1 MAIVKTTFASGS
13 SNISQVAAWLQANAT
28 DYFDD
33 ISLSGTTIT
42 CTKDSHTALIING
55 GSSSEKFKMYIS
67 NGSYGS
73 LNGSEV
79 LFGISTSKGLL
90 LRSLNNYGA
99 NNYSDIIITKT
110 DSNTLAFVAVGVGKP
125 SDGGSS
131 YASAY
136 YYAIDFDS
144 IALTPWIAT
153 SPSTPSR
160 QWAQNQIT
168 KFYQADKTSI
178 ANIVC
183 KNTGSYTPGVYQMV
197 FSQYSDDTTGII
209 TLDGN
214 EYFINGCFAL
224 AD

>member
-1 MAIVKTTFASGS
+1 MAIVKTTFDSGS
-13 SNISQVAAWLQANAT
+13 SNITQVAAWLQANAA

-33 ISLSGTTIT
+33 ISLSGSTIT
-42 CTKDSHTALIING
+42 CTKDGHTAFVITDTDTTRY
-55 GSSSEKFKMYIS
+55 KMYIS
-67 NGSYGS
+67 NGTNVTLLG
-73 LNGSEV
+73 GKT

-90 LRSLNNYGA
+90 LRSLNSYGA

-110 DSNTLAFVAVGVGKP
+110 DSNNLAFVAVGVGNP
-125 SDGGSS
+125 SEGSS

-144 IALTPWIAT
+144 ITLTPLIVT
-153 SPSTPSR
+153 SPDVPPR

-183 KNTGSYTPGVYQMV
+183 KNTGSYTPSVYQMV

-214 EYFINGCFAL
+214 EYFINGCFLL

>member
-1 MAIVKTTFASGS
+1 MAIVKTTFDSGS

-28 DYFDD
+28 DYFDE
-33 ISLSGTTIT
+33 ITLANSIIT
-42 CTKDSHTALIING
+42 CTKDGHTALIIG
-55 GSSSEKFKMYIS
+55 ESYPEVFRMYIS
-67 NGSYGS
+67 NGSYGI
-73 LNGSEV
+73 LYGDKV

-90 LRSLNNYGA
+90 LRSLYTTGA

-110 DSNTLAFVAVGVGKP
+110 DNDNLAFVAAGIGKP
-125 SDGGSS
+125 KEGSS

-136 YYAIDFDS
+136 YYAIDFES
-144 IALTPWIAT
+144 LTLTPWIVT
-153 SPSTPSR
+153 SPGTPSR
-160 QWAQNQIT
+160 QWAQNEIA
-168 KFYQADKTSI
+168 KCYQADKTSL
-178 ANIVC
+178 ANVVC
-183 KNTGSYTPGVYQMV
+183 KNTDSYTPDVYQMV

>member
-1 MAIVKTTFASGS
+1 MAITKTTFASGS
-13 SNISQVAAWLQANAT
+13 SNLSQVTAWLQANAT
-28 DYFDD
+28 DYFDE
-33 ISLSGTTIT
+33 ISFSGTAII
-42 CTKDSHTALIING
+42 CEKDGHDAFVISNNNNTRYR
-55 GSSSEKFKMYIS
+55 MYIS
-67 NGSYGS
+67 NATSAF
-73 LNGSEV
+73 
-79 LFGISTSKGLL
+79 LFGEATLFGVSTSKGLL
-90 LRSLNNYGA
+90 LRSLYTYGA

-110 DSNTLAFVAVGVGKP
+110 DSNNLAFVAAGIGEP
-125 SDGGSS
+125 NGGSS

-144 IALTPWIAT
+144 LTLTPWIVT
-153 SPSTPSR
+153 SPTMPSR

-183 KNTGSYTPGVYQMV
+183 KNTDSYIPSVYQMV

-209 TLDGN
+209 TLDGKQ
-214 EYFINGCFAL
+214 YFTNGCFAL

>member
-1 MAIVKTTFASGS
+1 MAIVKTTFDSDS
-13 SNISQVAAWLQANAT
+13 SNLSQVAAWLQANAT

-33 ISLSGTTIT
+33 ISFSGTAII
-42 CTKDSHTALIING
+42 CEKDGHTAFLMNNTDTTRYR
-55 GSSSEKFKMYIS
+55 MYIS
-67 NGSYGS
+67 NGTSVTLFG
-73 LNGSEV
+73 GKT

-90 LRSLNNYGA
+90 LRSLHTYGA

-110 DSNTLAFVAVGVGKP
+110 DSDNLAFVAAGIGNP
-125 SDGGSS
+125 SEGSS

-136 YYAIDFDS
+136 YYAIDFGS
-144 IALTPWIAT
+144 LTLTPWIVT
-153 SPSTPSR
+153 SPVMPSR

-168 KFYQADKTSI
+168 KFYQADKTSL

-183 KNTGSYTPGVYQMV
+183 KNADSYTPGVYQMV

-214 EYFINGCFAL
+214 KYFINGCFAL

>member
-1 MAIVKTTFASGS
+1 MAIVKTTFDSGS
-13 SNISQVAAWLQANAT
+13 SNLSQVAAWLQANAT

-55 GSSSEKFKMYIS
+55 GSSSENFKMYIS

-73 LNGSEV
+73 LDGSEV

-110 DSNTLAFVAVGVGKP
+110 DSDNLAFVAVGVGNP
-125 SDGGSS
+125 SEGSS

-144 IALTPWIAT
+144 ITLTPWIAT
-153 SPSTPSR
+153 SPNLPPR

-168 KFYQADKTSI
+168 KFYQADKTSLT
-178 ANIVC
+178 NIVC
-183 KNTGSYTPGVYQMV
+183 KNANSYTPSVYQIV

>member
-1 MAIVKTTFASGS
+1 MAITKTTFDSGS
-13 SNISQVAAWLQANAT
+13 SNLSQVASWLQANAT
-28 DYFDD
+28 DYFDE
-33 ISLSGTTIT
+33 ITFANSIIT
-42 CTKDSHTALIING
+42 CTKDGHTAFVIGN
-55 GSSSEKFKMYIS
+55 SAATRYNMYIS
-67 NGSYGS
+67 NGTNVTLFGD
-73 LNGSEV
+73 EV

-90 LRSLNNYGA
+90 LRSLYTYGA

-110 DSNTLAFVAVGVGKP
+110 DNDNLAFVAAGIGEP
-125 SDGGSS
+125 NGSSS

-144 IALTPWIAT
+144 IALTPWIVTSAT
-153 SPSTPSR
+153 MPSR

-183 KNTGSYTPGVYQMV
+183 KNTDSYTPDVYQIIY
-197 FSQYSDDTTGII
+197 SQYSDDTTGII
-209 TLDGN
+209 SIGGKD
-214 EYFINGCFAL
+214 YFTNGCFLL

>member
-1 MAIVKTTFASGS
+1 MAIVKTTFDSGS
-13 SNISQVAAWLQANAT
+13 SNLSQVVAWLQANAT
-28 DYFDD
+28 DYFDE
-33 ISLSGTTIT
+33 ITLANSIIT
-42 CTKDSHTALIING
+42 CTKDGHTALIIG
-55 GSSSEKFKMYIS
+55 GSYPEVFRMYIS
-67 NGSYGS
+67 NGSYGR
-73 LNGSEV
+73 LYGDEV

-90 LRSLNNYGA
+90 LRSLHTYGA

-110 DSNTLAFVAVGVGKP
+110 DSNNLAFVAAGIGNP
-125 SDGGSS
+125 SKGSS

-144 IALTPWIAT
+144 ITLTPWIAT
-153 SPSTPSR
+153 SPAMPTR

-183 KNTGSYTPGVYQMV
+183 KNTESYTPSVYQMV

-209 TLDGN
+209 SIGGKD
-214 EYFINGCFAL
+214 YFTNGCFLL

>member
-1 MAIVKTTFASGS
+1 MAITKTTFDSGS
-13 SNISQVAAWLQANAT
+13 SNLSQVAAWLQANAT

-33 ISLSGTTIT
+33 ISFSGTAII
-42 CTKDSHTALIING
+42 CTKDGHDAFVIGNTATARYR
-55 GSSSEKFKMYIS
+55 MYIS
-67 NGSYGS
+67 NATNVTLFGD
-73 LNGSEV
+73 EV

-90 LRSLNNYGA
+90 LRSLYTYGA

-110 DSNTLAFVAVGVGKP
+110 DSDNLAFVAVGVGSPKE
-125 SDGGSS
+125 GSS

-144 IALTPWIAT
+144 ITLAPWIAT
-153 SPSTPSR
+153 SSQMPSR
-160 QWAQNQIT
+160 QWGQNQIT
-168 KFYQADKTSI
+168 KFYQADKTSLS
-178 ANIVC
+178 NIVC
-183 KNTGSYTPGVYQMV
+183 KNTNSYTPNVYQIV
-197 FSQYSDDTTGII
+197 FSQYSDDTTGVI

>member
-1 MAIVKTTFASGS
+1 MAIVKTTFDSGS
-13 SNISQVAAWLQANAT
+13 SNLSQVKEWLDSNKNG
-28 DYFDD
+28 YFDEVTLEN
-33 ISLSGTTIT
+33 SVIT
-42 CTKDSHTALIING
+42 CTKDGHTAFVIGN
-55 GSSSEKFKMYIS
+55 SATTRYNMYIS
-67 NGSYGS
+67 NGTNVTLFG
-73 LNGSEV
+73 NEV

-90 LRSLNNYGA
+90 LRSLYTYGA

-110 DSNTLAFVAVGVGKP
+110 DSDNLAFVAVGVGNP
-125 SDGGSS
+125 SEGAS

-144 IALTPWIAT
+144 ITLVPWIVT
-153 SPSTPSR
+153 SPVMPPR

-168 KFYQADKTSI
+168 KFYQADKTSL

-183 KNTGSYTPGVYQMV
+183 KNTDSYTPNVYQMV

-214 EYFINGCFAL
+214 EYFINGCFLL

>member
-1 MAIVKTTFASGS
+1 MAITKTTFDSGS
-13 SNISQVAAWLQANAT
+13 SNLSQVAAWLQANAT
-28 DYFDD
+28 DYFDE
-33 ISLSGTTIT
+33 ITLSGTTIT
-42 CTKDSHTALIING
+42 CTKDGHNAFVIG
-55 GSSSEKFKMYIS
+55 GSYPEAFRMYIS

-73 LNGSEV
+73 LYGDKV

-90 LRSLNNYGA
+90 LRSLYTYGA

-110 DSNTLAFVAVGVGKP
+110 DSNNLAFVAAGVGKP
-125 SDGGSS
+125 KEGSS

-144 IALTPWIAT
+144 LTLTPWIVT
-153 SPSTPSR
+153 SPISPPR

-168 KFYQADKTSI
+168 KFYQADKTSL

-183 KNTGSYTPGVYQMV
+183 KNTDSYTPDVYQMV

>member
-1 MAIVKTTFASGS
+1 MAITKTTFDSGS
-13 SNISQVAAWLQANAT
+13 SNLSQVAAWLQANAT
-28 DYFDD
+28 DYFDE
-33 ISLSGTTIT
+33 ISFSGGTAII
-42 CTKDSHTALIING
+42 CEKDGHTAFVIGNNNNTRYR
-55 GSSSEKFKMYIS
+55 MYIS
-67 NGSYGS
+67 NGANVTLFG
-73 LNGSEV
+73 NEV

-90 LRSLNNYGA
+90 LRSLYTWNA
-99 NNYSDIIITKT
+99 NSYSDIIITKT
-110 DSNTLAFVAVGVGKP
+110 DSDNLAFVAAGVGKP
-125 SDGGSS
+125 SDGASS

-144 IALTPWIAT
+144 ITLTPWIVT
-153 SPSTPSR
+153 SPAMPSR

-168 KFYQADKTSI
+168 KFYQADKTSL

-183 KNTGSYTPGVYQMV
+183 KNTDSYTPDVYQMV

-209 TLDGN
+209 TLDRK

>member
-1 MAIVKTTFASGS
+1 MAIVKTTFDSGS
-13 SNISQVAAWLQANAT
+13 SNLSQVAAWLQANAT
-28 DYFDD
+28 DYFDE
-33 ISLSGTTIT
+33 ITLANSIIT
-42 CTKDSHTALIING
+42 CTKDGHNAFVVA
-55 GSSSEKFKMYIS
+55 SSDTTRYNMYIS
-67 NGSYGS
+67 NGANVTLFG
-73 LNGSEV
+73 GKT

-90 LRSLNNYGA
+90 LRSLYTYSA

-110 DSNTLAFVAVGVGKP
+110 DSDNLAFVAAGVGN
-125 SDGGSS
+125 SAEGSS

-144 IALTPWIAT
+144 ITLAPWIVT
-153 SPSTPSR
+153 SPQMPSR

-168 KFYQADKTSI
+168 KFYQADKTSL

-183 KNTGSYTPGVYQMV
+183 KNTDSYTPDVYQMV

-214 EYFINGCFAL
+214 EYFTNGCFAL

>member
-1 MAIVKTTFASGS
+1 MAIVKTTFDSGS
-13 SNISQVAAWLQANAT
+13 SNLSQVAAWLQANAT

-33 ISLSGTTIT
+33 ISFSGTAIT
-42 CTKDSHTALIING
+42 CEKDGHNAFVVA
-55 GSSSEKFKMYIS
+55 SSDTTRYNMYIS
-67 NGSYGS
+67 NGANVALFG
-73 LNGSEV
+73 GKT

-90 LRSLNNYGA
+90 LRSLYTYGA

-110 DSNTLAFVAVGVGKP
+110 DSDNLAFVAAGVGNP
-125 SDGGSS
+125 AEGSS

-144 IALTPWIAT
+144 ITLAPWIVT
-153 SPSTPSR
+153 SPQMPSR

-168 KFYQADKTSI
+168 KFYQADKTSL

-183 KNTGSYTPGVYQMV
+183 KNTDSYTPDVYQMV

-214 EYFINGCFAL
+214 EYFTNGCFAL